1 MITEITKNNIE
12 QLENTFFDKEEII
25 REFDNNPFAKI
36 LILKENNEIVGY
48 IYYSDIY
55 DRLEINQFEINEKYR
70 NKGKGKYL
78 LQYLIDKE
86 KKDITLE
93 VKKDNYSAIKV
104 YEQKGFLHKAVR
116 KGYYNGIDGLL
127 MERKYE
133 DSSRK

>member
-1 MITEITKNNIE
+1 MIIEITKDNIE
-12 QLENTFFDKEEII
+12 ELENAFFDKEELIS
-25 REFDNNPFAKI
+25 EFENNPFAKV
-36 LILKENNEIVGY
+36 LVLKEENVIIGY

-70 NKGKGKYL
+70 NQGKGKYL
-78 LQYLIDKE
+78 IQYLIDKE

-93 VKKDNYSAIKV
+93 VKQDNYSAIKV
-104 YEQKGFLHKAVR
+104 YEAKGFIQKAVR

>member
-1 MITEITKNNIE
+1 MITQITKNNIE

-133 DSSRK
+133 DSSR

>member
-1 MITEITKNNIE
+1 MIIEITKNNIE
-12 QLENTFFDKEEII
+12 ELENTFFNKEEII
-25 REFDNNPFAKI
+25 SEFDNNPFAKV
-36 LILKENNEIVGY
+36 LVLKEENVIIGY

-55 DRLEINQFEINEKYR
+55 DRLEINQFEINKEYR
-70 NKGKGKYL
+70 NQGKGKYL
-78 LQYLIDKE
+78 IQYLIDKE

-104 YEQKGFLHKAVR
+104 YEAKGFIQKAVR

>member
-1 MITEITKNNIE
+1 MIIEITKNNIKK
-12 QLENTFFDKEEII
+12 LENTFFDKEELIS
-25 REFDNNPFAKI
+25 EFDNNPFAKV
-36 LILKENNEIVGY
+36 LALKEENVIIGY

-55 DRLEINQFEINEKYR
+55 DRLEINQFEINKEYR
-70 NKGKGKYL
+70 NQGKGKYL
-78 LQYLIDKE
+78 IQYLIDKE

-93 VKKDNYSAIKV
+93 VKQDNYSAIKV
-104 YEQKGFLHKAVR
+104 YEAKGFIQKAVR

>member
-1 MITEITKNNIE
+1 MIIEITKNNIE
-12 QLENTFFDKEEII
+12 ELENTFFDKEELIS
-25 REFDNNPFAKI
+25 EFDNNPFAKV
-36 LILKENNEIVGY
+36 LALKEENVIIGY

-55 DRLEINQFEINEKYR
+55 DRLEINQFEINKEYR
-70 NKGKGKYL
+70 NQGKGKYL
-78 LQYLIDKE
+78 IQYLIDKE

-93 VKKDNYSAIKV
+93 VKQDNSSAIKV
-104 YEQKGFLHKAVR
+104 YKAKGFIQKAVR

>member
-1 MITEITKNNIE
+1 MIIEITKDNIE
-12 QLENTFFDKEEII
+12 ELENTFFNKEELIS
-25 REFDNNPFAKI
+25 EFDNNPFAKV
-36 LILKENNEIVGY
+36 LALKEEDVVIGY

-55 DRLEINQFEINEKYR
+55 DRLEINQFEINKEYR
-70 NKGKGKYL
+70 NQGKGKYL
-78 LQYLIDKE
+78 IQYLIDKE

-93 VKKDNYSAIKV
+93 VKQDNYSAIKV
-104 YEQKGFLHKAVR
+104 YEAKGFIQKAVR

>member
-1 MITEITKNNIE
+1 MIIEITKNNIE
-12 QLENTFFDKEEII
+12 ELENTFFSKEELIS
-25 REFDNNPFAKI
+25 EFENNPFAKV
-36 LILKENNEIVGY
+36 LALKEKNVIIGY

-55 DRLEINQFEINEKYR
+55 DRLEINQFEINKEYR
-70 NKGKGKYL
+70 NQGKGKYL
-78 LQYLIDKE
+78 IQYLIDKE

-93 VKKDNYSAIKV
+93 VKQDNYSAIKV
-104 YEQKGFLHKAVR
+104 YEAKGFIQKAVR

>member
-1 MITEITKNNIE
+1 MIFELKKENIE
-12 QLENTFFDKEEII
+12 ELEGSFINKNKILN
-25 REFDNNPFAKI
+25 EFESNPFAKF
-36 LILKENNEIVGY
+36 LLLKEDNEIIGY

-55 DRLEINQFEINEKYR
+55 DRLEINQFEINNQYR
-70 NKGKGKYL
+70 NKGKGKQL

-86 KKDITLE
+86 KKNITLE

-104 YEQKGFLHKAVR
+104 YESKDFKHIAVR

-133 DSSRK
+133 DSSR

>member
-133 DSSRK
+133 DSSR

>member
-1 MITEITKNNIE
+1 MIIEITKNNIE
-12 QLENTFFDKEEII
+12 ELENTFINKEELIS
-25 REFDNNPFAKI
+25 EFDNNPFAKV
-36 LILKENNEIVGY
+36 LALKEENVIVGY

-55 DRLEINQFEINEKYR
+55 DRLEINQFEINKEYR
-70 NKGKGKYL
+70 NQGKGKYL
-78 LQYLIDKE
+78 IQYLIDKE

-93 VKKDNYSAIKV
+93 VKQDNYSAIKV
-104 YEQKGFLHKAVR
+104 YEAKGFIQKAVR

>member
-1 MITEITKNNIE
+1 MIIEITKNNIKE
-12 QLENTFFDKEEII
+12 LENTFFDKEELIS
-25 REFDNNPFAKI
+25 EFDNNPFAKV
-36 LILKENNEIVGY
+36 LALKEENVIIGY

-55 DRLEINQFEINEKYR
+55 DRLEINQFEINKEYR
-70 NKGKGKYL
+70 NQGKGKYL
-78 LQYLIDKE
+78 SQYLIDKE

-93 VKKDNYSAIKV
+93 VKQDNYSAIKV
-104 YEQKGFLHKAVR
+104 YEAKGFIQKAVR

>member
-1 MITEITKNNIE
+1 MIIEITKNNIKE
-12 QLENTFFDKEEII
+12 LENTFFDKEELIS
-25 REFDNNPFAKI
+25 EFDNNPFAKV
-36 LILKENNEIVGY
+36 LALKEENVIIGY

-55 DRLEINQFEINEKYR
+55 DRLEINQFEINKEYR
-70 NKGKGKYL
+70 NQGKGKYL
-78 LQYLIDKE
+78 IQYLIDKE

-93 VKKDNYSAIKV
+93 VKQDNYSAIKV
-104 YEQKGFLHKAVR
+104 YKAKGFIQKAVR

>member
-1 MITEITKNNIE
+1 MIIEITKNNIE
-12 QLENTFFDKEEII
+12 ELENTFFDKEELIS
-25 REFDNNPFAKI
+25 EFDNNPFAKV
-36 LILKENNEIVGY
+36 LALKEENVIIGY

-55 DRLEINQFEINEKYR
+55 DRLEINQFEINKEYR
-70 NKGKGKYL
+70 NQGKGKYL
-78 LQYLIDKE
+78 IQYLIDKE

-93 VKKDNYSAIKV
+93 VKQDNYSAIKV
-104 YEQKGFLHKAVR
+104 YKAKGFIQKAVR

>member
-1 MITEITKNNIE
+1 MIIEIKKNNIE
-12 QLENTFFDKEEII
+12 ELENTFFDKEELIS
-25 REFDNNPFAKI
+25 EFDNNPFAKV
-36 LILKENNEIVGY
+36 LALKEDDLIIGY

-55 DRLEINQFEINEKYR
+55 DRLEINQFEINKEYR
-70 NKGKGKYL
+70 NQGKGKYL
-78 LQYLIDKE
+78 IQYLIDKE

-93 VKKDNYSAIKV
+93 VKKDNYSAIRV
-104 YEQKGFLHKAVR
+104 YEAKGFIQKAVR

>member
-1 MITEITKNNIE
+1 MIVEINKKDIE
-12 QLENTFFDKEEII
+12 EMENAFFDKEELIN
-25 REFDNNPFAKI
+25 EFNNNPFAKV
-36 LILKENNEIVGY
+36 LCLKENNTIIGY
-48 IYYSDIY
+48 LYYSDIY
-55 DRLEINQFEINEKYR
+55 DRLEINQFEINKEYR
-70 NKGKGKYL
+70 NQGKGKYL

-104 YEQKGFLHKAVR
+104 YEDKGFIHKAIR

>member
-1 MITEITKNNIE
+1 MIIEITKNNIE
-12 QLENTFFDKEEII
+12 ELENTFFNKEELIS
-25 REFDNNPFAKI
+25 EFDNNPFAKV
-36 LILKENNEIVGY
+36 LALKEENVIVGY

-55 DRLEINQFEINEKYR
+55 DRLEINQFEINKEYR
-70 NKGKGKYL
+70 NQGKGKYL
-78 LQYLIDKE
+78 IQYLIDKE

-93 VKKDNYSAIKV
+93 VKQDNYSAIKV
-104 YEQKGFLHKAVR
+104 YEAKGFIQKAVR

>member
-1 MITEITKNNIE
+1 MIIEITKNNIE
-12 QLENTFFDKEEII
+12 ELENAFFSKEELIS
-25 REFDNNPFAKI
+25 EFENNPFAKV
-36 LILKENNEIVGY
+36 LVLKEENVIIGY

-55 DRLEINQFEINEKYR
+55 DRLEINQFEINKEYR
-70 NKGKGKYL
+70 NQGKGKYL
-78 LQYLIDKE
+78 IQYLIDKE

-93 VKKDNYSAIKV
+93 VKQDNYSAIKV
-104 YEQKGFLHKAVR
+104 YEAKGFIQKAVR

>member
-1 MITEITKNNIE
+1 MIFELKKENIE
-12 QLENTFFDKEEII
+12 ELEGSFINKNEILN
-25 REFDNNPFAKI
+25 EFESNPFAKF
-36 LILKENNEIVGY
+36 LLLKEDNEIIGY

-55 DRLEINQFEINEKYR
+55 DRLEINQFEINDQYR
-70 NKGKGKYL
+70 NKGKGKQL

-86 KKDITLE
+86 KKNITLE

-104 YEQKGFLHKAVR
+104 YESKDFKHIAVR

-133 DSSRK
+133 DSSR

>member
-1 MITEITKNNIE
+1 MKKQE
-12 QLENTFFDKEEII
+12 LENTFFDKEELIS
-25 REFDNNPFAKI
+25 EFDNNPFAKV
-36 LILKENNEIVGY
+36 LALKEENVIIGY

-55 DRLEINQFEINEKYR
+55 DRLEINQFEINKEYR
-70 NKGKGKYL
+70 NQGKGKYL
-78 LQYLIDKE
+78 IQYLIDKE

-93 VKKDNYSAIKV
+93 VKQDNYSAIKV
-104 YEQKGFLHKAVR
+104 YEAKGFIQKAVR

>member
-1 MITEITKNNIE
+1 MIIEITKNNIE
-12 QLENTFFDKEEII
+12 ELENTFFDKEELIS
-25 REFDNNPFAKI
+25 EFDNNPFAKV
-36 LILKENNEIVGY
+36 LALKEENVIIGY

-55 DRLEINQFEINEKYR
+55 VTLEINQFEINKEYR
-70 NKGKGKYL
+70 NQGKGKYL
-78 LQYLIDKE
+78 IQYLIDKE

-93 VKKDNYSAIKV
+93 VKQDNSSAIKV
-104 YEQKGFLHKAVR
+104 YKAKGFIQKAVR

>member
-1 MITEITKNNIE
+1 MIIEITKNNIE
-12 QLENTFFDKEEII
+12 ELENTFFNKEELI
-25 REFDNNPFAKI
+25 REFENNPFAKV
-36 LILKENNEIVGY
+36 LALKEENVIIGY

-55 DRLEINQFEINEKYR
+55 DRLEINQFEINKEYR
-70 NKGKGKYL
+70 NQGKGKYL
-78 LQYLIDKE
+78 IQYLIDKE

-93 VKKDNYSAIKV
+93 VKQDNYSAIKV
-104 YEQKGFLHKAVR
+104 YEAKGFIQKAVR

>member
-1 MITEITKNNIE
+1 MIIEITKDNIE
-12 QLENTFFDKEEII
+12 ELENTFFNKEEII
-25 REFDNNPFAKI
+25 SEFDNNPFAKV
-36 LILKENNEIVGY
+36 LALKEENVIIGY

-55 DRLEINQFEINEKYR
+55 DRLEINQFEINKEYR
-70 NKGKGKYL
+70 NQGKGKYL
-78 LQYLIDKE
+78 IQCLIDKE

-104 YEQKGFLHKAVR
+104 YEAKGFIQKAVR

>member
-1 MITEITKNNIE
+1 MIIEITKKNIE
-12 QLENTFFDKEEII
+12 DLENAFFDKEELIS
-25 REFDNNPFAKI
+25 EFENNPFAEV
-36 LILKENNEIVGY
+36 LVLKEENVIIGY

-70 NKGKGKYL
+70 NQGKGKYL
-78 LQYLIDKE
+78 IQYLIDKE

-93 VKKDNYSAIKV
+93 VKQDNYSAIKV
-104 YEQKGFLHKAVR
+104 YEAKGFIQKAVR

>member
-1 MITEITKNNIE
+1 MIIEITKNNIE
-12 QLENTFFDKEEII
+12 ELENTFINKEELIS
-25 REFDNNPFAKI
+25 EFDNNPFAKVLAI
-36 LILKENNEIVGY
+36 KEENVIIGY

-55 DRLEINQFEINEKYR
+55 DRLEINQFEINKEYR
-70 NKGKGKYL
+70 NQGKGKYL
-78 LQYLIDKE
+78 IQYLIDKE

-93 VKKDNYSAIKV
+93 VKQDNYSAIKV
-104 YEQKGFLHKAVR
+104 YEAKGFIQKAVR

>member
-1 MITEITKNNIE
+1 MIFELKKENIE
-12 QLENTFFDKEEII
+12 ELEGSFINKNEILN
-25 REFDNNPFAKI
+25 EFESNPFAKF
-36 LILKENNEIVGY
+36 LLLKEDNEIIGY

-55 DRLEINQFEINEKYR
+55 DRLEINQFEINNQYR
-70 NKGKGKYL
+70 NKGKGKQL

-104 YEQKGFLHKAVR
+104 YESKEFKHIAVR

-133 DSSRK
+133 DSSR

>member
-1 MITEITKNNIE
+1 MIIEINKNNIE
-12 QLENTFFDKEEII
+12 ELSDTFFDKEELIN
-25 REFDNNPFAKI
+25 EFHNNPFAKV
-36 LILKENNEIVGY
+36 LILKEDNKIIGY

-55 DRLEINQFEINEKYR
+55 DRLEINQFEINTEYR

-78 LQYLIDKE
+78 IQYLIDKE

-93 VKKDNYSAIKV
+93 VKQDNYSAIKV
-104 YEQKGFLHKAVR
+104 YEAKGFVHKAVR

>member
-1 MITEITKNNIE
+1 MIIEITKNNIE
-12 QLENTFFDKEEII
+12 ELENTFFDKEELIS
-25 REFDNNPFAKI
+25 EFDNNPFAKV
-36 LILKENNEIVGY
+36 LALKEENVIIGY

-55 DRLEINQFEINEKYR
+55 DRLEINQFEINKEYR
-70 NKGKGKYL
+70 NQGKGKYL
-78 LQYLIDKE
+78 IQYLIDKE

-93 VKKDNYSAIKV
+93 VKQDNFSAIKV
-104 YEQKGFLHKAVR
+104 YKAKGFIQKAVR

>member
-1 MITEITKNNIE
+1 MIIEITKNNIE
-12 QLENTFFDKEEII
+12 ELENTFINKEELIS
-25 REFDNNPFAKI
+25 EFDNNPFAKV
-36 LILKENNEIVGY
+36 LALKEENVIIGY

-55 DRLEINQFEINEKYR
+55 DRLEINQFEINKEYR
-70 NKGKGKYL
+70 NQGKGKYL
-78 LQYLIDKE
+78 IQYLIDKE

-93 VKKDNYSAIKV
+93 VKQDNYSAIKV
-104 YEQKGFLHKAVR
+104 YEAKGFIQKAVR

>member
-1 MITEITKNNIE
+1 MIIEITKNNIE
-12 QLENTFFDKEEII
+12 ELEKTFFDKEELIS
-25 REFDNNPFAKI
+25 EFDNNPFAKV
-36 LILKENNEIVGY
+36 LALKEENVIIGY

-55 DRLEINQFEINEKYR
+55 DRLEINQFEINKEYR
-70 NKGKGKYL
+70 NQGKGKYL
-78 LQYLIDKE
+78 IQYLIDKE

-93 VKKDNYSAIKV
+93 VKQDNSSAIKV
-104 YEQKGFLHKAVR
+104 YKAKGFIQKAVR

>member
-1 MITEITKNNIE
+1 MIFELKKENIE
-12 QLENTFFDKEEII
+12 ELEGSFINKNEILN
-25 REFDNNPFAKI
+25 EFESNPFAKF
-36 LILKENNEIVGY
+36 LLLKEDNEIIGY

-55 DRLEINQFEINEKYR
+55 DRLEINQFEINNQYR
-70 NKGKGKYL
+70 NKGKGKHL

-86 KKDITLE
+86 KKNITLE

-104 YEQKGFLHKAVR
+104 YESKDFKHIAVR

-133 DSSRK
+133 DSSR

>member
-1 MITEITKNNIE
+1 MIFELKNIDEIKDSFINI
-12 QLENTFFDKEEII
+12 KEVE
-25 REFDNNPFAKI
+25 EELKNNPFGKY
-36 LILKENNEIVGY
+36 LILKENNEIIGY

-55 DRLEINQFEINEKYR
+55 DRLEINQFEINKEYR
-70 NKGKGKYL
+70 NQGKGKYL
-78 LQYLIDKE
+78 IQYLIDKE

-93 VKKDNYSAIKV
+93 VKQDNYSAIKV
-104 YEQKGFLHKAVR
+104 YEAKGFIQKAVR

>member
-1 MITEITKNNIE
+1 MIFELKKENIE
-12 QLENTFFDKEEII
+12 ELEGSFINKNEILN
-25 REFDNNPFAKI
+25 EFESNPFAKI
-36 LILKENNEIVGY
+36 LLLKEDNEIIGY

-55 DRLEINQFEINEKYR
+55 DRLEINQFEINDQYR
-70 NKGKGKYL
+70 NKGKGKQL

-104 YEQKGFLHKAVR
+104 YESKDFKHIAVR

-133 DSSRK
+133 DSSR

>member
-1 MITEITKNNIE
+1 MIFELKKENIE
-12 QLENTFFDKEEII
+12 ELEGSFINKNEILN
-25 REFDNNPFAKI
+25 EFESNPFAKF
-36 LILKENNEIVGY
+36 LLLKEDNEIIGY

-55 DRLEINQFEINEKYR
+55 DRLEINQFEINNQYR
-70 NKGKGKYL
+70 NKGKGKQL

-86 KKDITLE
+86 KKNITLE

-104 YEQKGFLHKAVR
+104 YESKDFKHIAVR

-133 DSSRK
+133 DSSR